1 MKEITKTS
9 RLAGQLEK
17 LFAMLNHDF
26 FNDELDTPILTI
38 QSTMRAYGHYT
49 LYSAWTVKGEGKR
62 EINIGAGTLDRP
74 IELTVCTLLHEMC
87 HMYNDTVLHI
97 KDCSNRGV
105 YHNKHFREAAEAH
118 GLICHRS
125 EKYGWSDTSSEV
137 SDCVLEWMMNNNVQ
151 DILLVRNDIPDFRM
165 IGGGAHSGT
174 SGGISGGFQFPPKRP
189 SSTRKYVCPSCG
201 MSVRA
206 TRNVSV
212 ACINCDN
219 EPMVI
224 AI

>member
-1 MKEITKTS
+1 
-9 RLAGQLEK
+9 
-17 LFAMLNHDF
+17 MLNHDF

-97 KDCSNRGV
+97 KDCSNQGV

-118 GLICHRS
+118 GLICKRS

-137 SDCVLEWMMNNNVQ
+137 SDRVLNWVLENNVQ

-165 IGGGAHSGT
+165 IGTGAHSGV
-174 SGGISGGFQFPPKRP
+174 SGGLVFPPKRP
-189 SSTRKYVCPSCG
+189 SSSRKYICPCCG
-201 MSVRA
+201 LSVRA
-206 TRNVSV
+206 TKEVSI
-212 ACINCDN
+212 ACIRCDN
-219 EPMVI
+219 EPML
-224 AI
+224 AAN